1 MNIAL
6 DKVKRLREE
15 TLAGI
20 LECKKALEE
29 SNGNLEEAKKILRR
43 RGIKIAQK
51 KSGKTTN
58 QGVIVSYIHHN
69 KRVGAMV
76 EVHCQSDFVAKNNQL
91 QQFAKD
97 LAMHIV
103 AFNPRWIA
111 PENVP
116 ATVIEEE
123 KSILKSQA
131 KREEKPPQIV
141 EKIVQGRIKKF
152 YNQTCLLDQPF
163 IKDEKRAIR
172 DYLHEIITK
181 LGENVKIHRFIRY
194 ELQKD

>member
-123 KSILKSQA
+123 SLECYVA
-131 KREEKPPQIV
+131 TVEEAEALGFRHAYRWMGEV
-141 EKIVQGRIKKF
+141 EQSV
-152 YNQTCLLDQPF
+152 
-163 IKDEKRAIR
+163 
-172 DYLHEIITK
+172 
-181 LGENVKIHRFIRY
+181 
-194 ELQKD
+194 